1 LNRLDTI
8 VATPM
13 RVLVLAQRL
22 PYAPNRGDRLRVYH
36 SVRQIASRAS
46 VDVAALVHDD
56 DEASHAGDLEGIAEH
71 VIAARVP
78 RVRRAVRAAT
88 SLASRTP
95 LTHALLDSPVLV
107 PALTRLVRQHRPDVT
122 LAFCSSMARFAMA
135 SPLSEIPCVIDMI
148 DADSAKW
155 ATLGKVGSRPLR
167 WIYKREA
174 RLLGAFE
181 ATAMQRAFR
190 TLVVNEKER
199 AALLALAPGS
209 RVQVME
215 NGVDLAS
222 FTPPHPPP
230 DSASVVF
237 CGVMNYSPNEAG
249 AVWLA
254 NRVWPL
260 VRAARP
266 DAQLQIV
273 GATPSPQV
281 CALASEVSGVTVTG
295 AVPDVRRYLW
305 DAAVAV
311 APLQVARGVQNKVLE
326 AVAAGLPCVVTK
338 EVAEGLPRE
347 VAPACLVSGDA
358 AQFAAEICR
367 LLDLPPARR
376 RAMASGTDL
385 TPLQWSVRLRPLV
398 PLLESAARR

>member
-1 LNRLDTI
+1 
-8 VATPM
+8 M

-36 SVRQIASRAS
+36 SVRQIAAHAR
-46 VDVAALVHDD
+46 VDVAALVHDNE
-56 DEASHAGDLEGIAEH
+56 EASHAGDLGGIAEH
-71 VIAARVP
+71 VITARVP
-78 RVRRAVRAAT
+78 RVRRAVRAAA
-88 SLASRTP
+88 SLAARTP
-95 LTHALLDSPVLV
+95 LTHALLDSPALV

-135 SPLSEIPCVIDMI
+135 SPLSDIPCVVDMI

-155 ATLGKVGSRPLR
+155 ATLGEVGSMPLR
-167 WIYKREA
+167 WIYRREA

-181 ATAMQRAFR
+181 VTAMQRAFS

-199 AALLALAPGS
+199 TALLALAPGS

-215 NGVDLAS
+215 NGVDLDS
-222 FTPPHPPP
+222 FTPPDPPLE
-230 DSASVVF
+230 SASVVF

-260 VRAARP
+260 VRSVRP
-266 DAQLQIV
+266 DARLQIV
-273 GATPSPQV
+273 GSTPSPQV
-281 CALASEVSGVTVTG
+281 RALASETTGVTVTG
-295 AVPDVRRYLW
+295 AVPDVRQYLW

-326 AVAAGLPCVVTK
+326 AVAAGLPCVVTQAVADGLPP
-338 EVAEGLPRE
+338 EVA
-347 VAPACLVSGDA
+347 AACQVSGDA
-358 AQFAAEICR
+358 AQFAAAIGR
-367 LLDLPPARR
+367 LLALPPAQR

-385 TPLQWSVRLRPLV
+385 TRLQWSVRLRPLV